1 MVVNAARGSHMTDD
15 ATKLTQLLQPELAKP
30 AEAQDAVE
38 AKKHR
43 REELKARLAKD
54 AAKAET
60 ASAAQAEQN
69 NRRLEELKAKLA
81 ATRGSRSGQEPA
93 RRSSCRAGCRRSRKA
108 PPLTRP
114 AVAAQDASPA
124 V

>member
-1 MVVNAARGSHMTDD
+1 MTDD

-30 AEAQDAVE
+30 AEAADADE
-38 AKKHR
+38 AKKKHR

-69 NRRLEELKAKLA
+69 KRRVEELKTKLA
-81 ATRGSRSGQEPA
+81 ANPRFKGQGPA

-108 PPLTRP
+108 PPANATGRRRP
-114 AVAAQDASPA
+114 GDASPA

>member
-1 MVVNAARGSHMTDD
+1 MVVNAARGSHMTDG

-54 AAKAET
+54 AAKRKPQARRKQSKT
-60 ASAAQAEQN
+60 NAASRN
-69 NRRLEELKAKLA
+69 
-81 ATRGSRSGQEPA
+81 S
-93 RRSSCRAGCRRSRKA
+93 RRSSPPGIGQGFIIGMPAGA
-108 PPLTRP
+108 PKPLEG
-114 AVAAQDASPA
+114 AD
-124 V
+124 

>member
-1 MVVNAARGSHMTDD
+1 MTDD

-69 NRRLEELKAKLA
+69 KRRVEELKTKLA
-81 ATRGSRSGQEPA
+81 ARDRPGIHHRHAGRRAEAA
-93 RRSSCRAGCRRSRKA
+93 RRGGLSR
-108 PPLTRP
+108 P
-114 AVAAQDASPA
+114 
-124 V
+124 

>member
-1 MVVNAARGSHMTDD
+1 MTDD

-30 AEAQDAVE
+30 AEAPDADE

-43 REELKARLAKD
+43 REELKARLTKD

-69 NRRLEELKAKLA
+69 KRRVEELKAKLA
-81 ATRGSRSGQEPA
+81 ANPRFKVRSA
-93 RRSSCRAGCRRSRKA
+93 TTS
-108 PPLTRP
+108 
-114 AVAAQDASPA
+114 
-124 V
+124 